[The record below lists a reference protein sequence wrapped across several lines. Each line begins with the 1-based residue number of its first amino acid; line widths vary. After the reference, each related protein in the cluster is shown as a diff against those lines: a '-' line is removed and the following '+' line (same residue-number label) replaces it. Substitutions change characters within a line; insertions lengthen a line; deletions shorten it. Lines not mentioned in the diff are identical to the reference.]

1 MIEFV
6 DHDEISRSKFLKVK
20 NTLCF
25 GRTTHENAEQGII
38 RN

>member
-6 DHDEISRSKFLKVK
+6 DHEVNSRSRFLNVQ
-20 NTLCF
+20 NTIWF
-25 GRTTHENAEQGII
+25 GRTTHEYAEQGII

>member
-6 DHDEISRSKFLKVK
+6 DHDENSGSKFLNVQS
-20 NTLCF
+20 TLWF
-25 GRTTHENAEQGII
+25 RRTTHENAEQGII